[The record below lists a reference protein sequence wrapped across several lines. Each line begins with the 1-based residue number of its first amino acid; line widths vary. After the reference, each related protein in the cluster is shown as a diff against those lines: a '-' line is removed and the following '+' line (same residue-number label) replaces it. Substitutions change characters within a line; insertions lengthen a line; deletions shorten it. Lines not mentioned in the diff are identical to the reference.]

1 MQKIFEVD
9 DIDLFM
15 MESMCDFD
23 MYMQDVLCVDT
34 NELSELQKDNVTFVF
49 VGKNKKK
56 MLNVFPWNQVLA
68 DKKER
73 MDLCQKLYELYGVLY
88 KDVCHADVEVSVAAD
103 VLKSWSDDVALNQV
117 PEFLKFFEDEHYYP
131 VVLTLH
137 CPDVEHSRCHLHICC
152 MKD

>member
-23 MYMQDVLCVDT
+23 MYMRDVLCVDT
-34 NELSELQKDNVTFVF
+34 DELSELQNDNVTFVF

-68 DKKER
+68 DRKER

-88 KDVCHADVEVSVAAD
+88 EDICHADVEVSVAAD
-103 VLKSWSDDVALNQV
+103 ALKSWNNDSALNQV
-117 PEFLKFFEDEHYYP
+117 PEFLKVFEEEHYYP

-137 CPDVEHSRCHLHICC
+137 CPDAEHSRCHLHICC

>member
-137 CPDVEHSRCHLHICC
+137 CPDEKHKRCHLHICC

>member
-15 MESMCDFD
+15 MESMYDFD
-23 MYMQDVLCVDT
+23 TYMQDVLCVDT
-34 NELSELQKDNVTFVF
+34 DELSELQKDNVTFVF

-56 MLNVFPWNQVLA
+56 MLNVFPWNQVLV

-103 VLKSWSDDVALNQV
+103 VLKSWSDDSALNQV

-137 CPDVEHSRCHLHICC
+137 CPDAEHSRCHLHICC

>member
-88 KDVCHADVEVSVAAD
+88 EDICHADVEVSVAAD
-103 VLKSWSDDVALNQV
+103 ALKSWNNDSALNQV
-117 PEFLKFFEDEHYYP
+117 PEFLKVFEEENYYP
-131 VVLTLH
+131 VVLILH
-137 CPDVEHSRCHLHICC
+137 CPDAEHSRCHLHICC
-152 MKD
+152 IKD

>member
-34 NELSELQKDNVTFVF
+34 DELSELQKDNVTFVF

-68 DKKER
+68 DRKER

-88 KDVCHADVEVSVAAD
+88 EDICHADVEVSVAAD
-103 VLKSWSDDVALNQV
+103 ALKSWNNDSALNQV
-117 PEFLKFFEDEHYYP
+117 PEFLKVFEEEHYYP

-137 CPDVEHSRCHLHICC
+137 CPDAEHSRCHLHICC

>member
-34 NELSELQKDNVTFVF
+34 DELSELQKDNVTFVF

-68 DKKER
+68 DRKER
-73 MDLCQKLYELYGVLY
+73 MDLCQKLYELYGVLHE
-88 KDVCHADVEVSVAAD
+88 DICHADVEVSVAAD
-103 VLKSWSDDVALNQV
+103 ALKSWNNDSALNQV
-117 PEFLKFFEDEHYYP
+117 PEFLKVFEEEHYYP

-137 CPDVEHSRCHLHICC
+137 CPDAEHSRCHLHICC

>member
-15 MESMCDFD
+15 MASMCDFD

-34 NELSELQKDNVTFVF
+34 DELSELQKDNVTFVF

-68 DKKER
+68 DRKER

-88 KDVCHADVEVSVAAD
+88 EDICHADVEVSVAAD
-103 VLKSWSDDVALNQV
+103 ALKSWNNDSALNQV
-117 PEFLKFFEDEHYYP
+117 PEFLKVFEEEHYYP

-137 CPDVEHSRCHLHICC
+137 CPDAEHSRCHLHICC

>member
-23 MYMQDVLCVDT
+23 MYMRDVLCVDT
-34 NELSELQKDNVTFVF
+34 DELSELQKDNVTFVF

-68 DKKER
+68 DRKER

-88 KDVCHADVEVSVAAD
+88 EDICHADVEVSVAAD
-103 VLKSWSDDVALNQV
+103 ALKSWNNDSALNQV
-117 PEFLKFFEDEHYYP
+117 PEFLKVFEEEHYYP

-137 CPDVEHSRCHLHICC
+137 CPDAEHSRCHLHICC

>member
-34 NELSELQKDNVTFVF
+34 DELSELQKDNVTFVF

-88 KDVCHADVEVSVAAD
+88 EDICHADVEVSVAAD

-137 CPDVEHSRCHLHICC
+137 CPDAEHSRCHLHICC

>member
-1 MQKIFEVD
+1 MQKILEVD

-34 NELSELQKDNVTFVF
+34 DELSELQKDNVTFVF

-68 DKKER
+68 DRKER

-88 KDVCHADVEVSVAAD
+88 EDICHADVEVSVAAD
-103 VLKSWSDDVALNQV
+103 ALKSWNNDSALNQV
-117 PEFLKFFEDEHYYP
+117 PEFLKVFEEEHYYP

-137 CPDVEHSRCHLHICC
+137 CPDAEHSRCHLHICC

>member
-34 NELSELQKDNVTFVF
+34 NELSELQQDNVTFVF

-103 VLKSWSDDVALNQV
+103 VVKSWSDDVALNQV

-137 CPDVEHSRCHLHICC
+137 CPDAEHSRCHLHICC